1 VRNIRGEQDIAPSKR
16 ITILLQAGD
25 AEDLRRQQQFAL
37 LLDALAK
44 PETMTWI
51 NPDAEPPPSAIQIVG
66 ALKILV
72 PLAGLID
79 KSAELERL
87 DKEITKLDKEVQ
99 RVNRKL
105 ANPAFLA
112 NAPPEVVD
120 KERAK
125 VAGYLQ
131 QKADFEIQKQ
141 RITAI

>member
-1 VRNIRGEQDIAPSKR
+1 
-16 ITILLQAGD
+16 
-25 AEDLRRQQQFAL
+25 
-37 LLDALAK
+37 
-44 PETMTWI
+44 MTWI
-51 NPDAEPPPSAIQIVG
+51 SPDAEPPPSAIQIVG

-99 RVNRKL
+99 RVNGKL

-125 VAGYLQ
+125 VEGYLK